1 MDMVLEV
8 TGLNKSYD
16 NFSLKDVSFSL
27 PVGCITGF
35 IGINGAGKT
44 TTLRSILGL
53 ASGVTGSIR
62 FFGMDMKE
70 NERQIKDRIGVVLDS
85 GGFYEDLSL
94 NEMKKILAPAY
105 SSWCEEDYRS
115 YLERFS
121 LNPKEKIKNLSRGMK
136 VKYALALA
144 LSHKAELLI
153 MDEPTS
159 GLDPLSRSQLL
170 NVLRDYMEQGGKGV
184 LFSTHITSDLDK
196 IADILIMIN
205 QGRIVFQG
213 EKDALMDRYRI
224 IKGRKRELNENI
236 RSLFLSIH
244 ETDFGFTGMT
254 SHVSQIQELLPNIL
268 LERPTVEDIMLSLIE
283 GGKENAAEPS

>member
-16 NFSLKDVSFSL
+16 SFSLKDVSFSL

-53 ASGVTGSIR
+53 ARGVTGNVR
-62 FFGMDMKE
+62 FFGTDIRE

-94 NEMKKILAPAY
+94 DEMKKILAPAY
-105 SSWCEEDYRS
+105 SSWCEQDYRS

-121 LNPKEKIKNLSRGMK
+121 LNPKEKIKSLSRGMK

-159 GLDPLSRSQLL
+159 GLDPLSRIQLL

-196 IADILIMIN
+196 IADMLIMIN
-205 QGRIVFQG
+205 EGRIVFQE
-213 EKDALMDRYRI
+213 EKDQLMDRYRI
-224 IKGRKRELNENI
+224 IKGSKGDLNENI

-268 LERPTVEDIMLSLIE
+268 LERPTVEDIMLSYIE
-283 GGKENAAEPS
+283 RGKENAAEFS

>member
-53 ASGVTGSIR
+53 ASGGTGNVR
-62 FFGMDMKE
+62 FFGTDIRE

-94 NEMKKILAPAY
+94 DEMKKILAPAY
-105 SSWCEEDYRS
+105 SSWCEQDYRS

-144 LSHKAELLI
+144 LSHKAELLTF
-153 MDEPTS
+153 P
-159 GLDPLSRSQLL
+159 
-170 NVLRDYMEQGGKGV
+170 
-184 LFSTHITSDLDK
+184 
-196 IADILIMIN
+196 
-205 QGRIVFQG
+205 GRW
-213 EKDALMDRYRI
+213 R
-224 IKGRKRELNENI
+224 
-236 RSLFLSIH
+236 
-244 ETDFGFTGMT
+244 
-254 SHVSQIQELLPNIL
+254 
-268 LERPTVEDIMLSLIE
+268 
-283 GGKENAAEPS
+283 

>member
-1 MDMVLEV
+1 MDTVLEV

-16 NFSLKDVSFSL
+16 RFALKDVSFSL
-27 PVGCITGF
+27 PEGCITGF

-121 LNPKEKIKNLSRGMK
+121 LNPKEKIKSLSRGMK

-283 GGKENAAEPS
+283 GGKENAAELS

>member
-1 MDMVLEV
+1 MDTVLDV

-16 NFSLKDVSFSL
+16 SFSLKDVSFSL
-27 PVGCITGF
+27 PEGCITGF

-53 ASGVTGSIR
+53 ARGVTGNVR
-62 FFGMDMKE
+62 FFGMDMGK
-70 NERQIKDRIGVVLDS
+70 NEKQIKDRIGVVLDS

-94 NEMKKILAPAY
+94 DEMKRILAPAY
-105 SSWCEEDYRS
+105 SSWCEQDYQS

-159 GLDPLSRSQLL
+159 GLDPLSRIQLL

-196 IADILIMIN
+196 IADMLIMIN
-205 QGRIVFQG
+205 EGRIVFQE
-213 EKDALMDRYRI
+213 EKDQLMDRYRI
-224 IKGRKRELNENI
+224 IKGSKGDLNENI
-236 RSLFLSIH
+236 RSLFLIIH

-268 LERPTVEDIMLSLIE
+268 LERPTVEDIMLSYIE
-283 GGKENAAEPS
+283 GGKENAAEFN

>member
-1 MDMVLEV
+1 MDRVLEV
-8 TGLNKSYD
+8 KNLNKSYSR
-16 NFSLKDVSFSL
+16 FALKDVSFSL
-27 PVGCITGF
+27 PEGCITGF

-53 ASGVTGSIR
+53 AEGVTGSIR
-62 FFGMDMKE
+62 FFGMDMKR
-70 NERQIKDRIGVVLDS
+70 NEKQIKNRIGVVLD
-85 GGFYEDLSL
+85 GDCFYEDLSL
-94 NEMKKILAPAY
+94 EEMKKILAPAY
-105 SSWCEEDYRS
+105 SSWCEQDYRS

-121 LNPKEKIKNLSRGMK
+121 LNSKEKIKNLSRGMK

-196 IADILIMIN
+196 IADMLIMIN

-283 GGKENAAEPS
+283 GGKENAAELS

>member
-1 MDMVLEV
+1 MDTVLDV

-16 NFSLKDVSFSL
+16 SFSLKDVSFSL
-27 PVGCITGF
+27 PEGCITGF

-53 ASGVTGSIR
+53 ARGVTGNVR
-62 FFGMDMKE
+62 FFGMDMGK
-70 NERQIKDRIGVVLDS
+70 NEKQIKDRIGVVLDS

-94 NEMKKILAPAY
+94 DEMKKILAPAY
-105 SSWCEEDYRS
+105 SSWCEQDYQS

-159 GLDPLSRSQLL
+159 GLDPLSRIQLL

-196 IADILIMIN
+196 IADMLIMIN
-205 QGRIVFQG
+205 EGRIVFQE
-213 EKDALMDRYRI
+213 EKDQLMDRYRI
-224 IKGRKRELNENI
+224 IKGSKGDLNENI

-244 ETDFGFTGMT
+244 ETDFGFAGMT
-254 SHVSQIQELLPNIL
+254 SHISQIQKRLPNIL
-268 LERPTVEDIMLSLIE
+268 VERPTVEDIMLSYIE
-283 GGKENAAEPS
+283 RGKENAAEFS

>member
-1 MDMVLEV
+1 MDTVLDV

-16 NFSLKDVSFSL
+16 SFSLKDVSFSL
-27 PVGCITGF
+27 PEGCITGF

-44 TTLRSILGL
+44 TTLRSILRL
-53 ASGVTGSIR
+53 PRAVTGNVR
-62 FFGMDMKE
+62 FYGMDMGK
-70 NERQIKDRIGVVLDS
+70 NEKQIKDRIGVVLDS

-94 NEMKKILAPAY
+94 DEMKKILAPAY
-105 SSWCEEDYRS
+105 SSWCEQDYQS

-159 GLDPLSRSQLL
+159 GLDPLSRIQLL

-196 IADILIMIN
+196 IADMLIMIN
-205 QGRIVFQG
+205 EGRIVFQE
-213 EKDALMDRYRI
+213 EKDQLMDRYRI
-224 IKGRKRELNENI
+224 IKGSKGDLNENI

-254 SHVSQIQELLPNIL
+254 SHISQIQKRLPNIL
-268 LERPTVEDIMLSLIE
+268 VERPTVEDIMLSYIE
-283 GGKENAAEPS
+283 RGKENAAEFS

>member
-1 MDMVLEV
+1 MDTVLEV

-16 NFSLKDVSFSL
+16 RFALKDVSFSL
-27 PVGCITGF
+27 PEGCITGF

-196 IADILIMIN
+196 IADMLIMIN

-283 GGKENAAEPS
+283 GGKENAAELS

>member
-16 NFSLKDVSFSL
+16 SFSLKDVSFSL
-27 PVGCITGF
+27 PVACITGF

-53 ASGVTGSIR
+53 ASGGTGNVR
-62 FFGMDMKE
+62 FFGTDIRE

-94 NEMKKILAPAY
+94 DEMKKILAPAY
-105 SSWCEEDYRS
+105 SSWCEQDYRS

-121 LNPKEKIKNLSRGMK
+121 LNPKEKIKSLSRGMK

-159 GLDPLSRSQLL
+159 GLDPLSRIQLL

-196 IADILIMIN
+196 IADMLIMIN
-205 QGRIVFQG
+205 EGRIVFQE
-213 EKDALMDRYRI
+213 EKDQLMDRYRI
-224 IKGRKRELNENI
+224 IKGSKGDLNENI

-268 LERPTVEDIMLSLIE
+268 LERPTVEDIMLSYIE
-283 GGKENAAEPS
+283 RGKENAAEFS

>member
-1 MDMVLEV
+1 MDTVLDV

-16 NFSLKDVSFSL
+16 SFSLKDVSFSL
-27 PVGCITGF
+27 PEGCITGF

-53 ASGVTGSIR
+53 AKGVTGSIR
-62 FFGMDMKE
+62 FFGMDMEE
-70 NERQIKDRIGVVLDS
+70 NEWQIKDRIGVVLDS

-196 IADILIMIN
+196 IADMLIMIN
-205 QGRIVFQG
+205 QGVLYFREKKMRLWTDIV
-213 EKDALMDRYRI
+213 L
-224 IKGRKRELNENI
+224 
-236 RSLFLSIH
+236 
-244 ETDFGFTGMT
+244 
-254 SHVSQIQELLPNIL
+254 
-268 LERPTVEDIMLSLIE
+268 
-283 GGKENAAEPS
+283 

>member
-1 MDMVLEV
+1 MDTVLDV

-16 NFSLKDVSFSL
+16 SFSLKDVSFSL
-27 PVGCITGF
+27 PEGCITGF

-53 ASGVTGSIR
+53 ARGVTGNVH
-62 FFGMDMKE
+62 FFGMDMGK
-70 NERQIKDRIGVVLDS
+70 NEKQIKDRIGVVLDS

-94 NEMKKILAPAY
+94 DEMKRILAPAY
-105 SSWCEEDYRS
+105 SSWCEQDYQS

-159 GLDPLSRSQLL
+159 GLDPLSRIQLL

-196 IADILIMIN
+196 IADMLIMIN
-205 QGRIVFQG
+205 EGRIVFKE
-213 EKDALMDRYRI
+213 EKDQLMDRYRI
-224 IKGRKRELNENI
+224 IKGSKGDLNENI

-244 ETDFGFTGMT
+244 ETDFGFAGMT
-254 SHVSQIQELLPNIL
+254 SHISQIQKRLPNIL
-268 LERPTVEDIMLSLIE
+268 VERPTVEDIMLSYIE
-283 GGKENAAEPS
+283 RGKENAAEFS